1 MPRSSSLFLFPD
13 VNVWIAL
20 TWHGHVH
27 HSIAANWFAGLE
39 DDARLCFCR
48 VTQLSFLRLLTTQAV
63 MRSDV
68 RSQAE
73 AWQVYDQWLDDP
85 RVDFLEEPDGLEQTL
100 RTHSRLKHPAPKD
113 WADAYLLAFA
123 LVSGLRLVTFDQAF
137 RGKTNDLVLL
147 GA

>member
-20 TWHGHVH
+20 TWHGHIH
-27 HSIAANWFAGLE
+27 HSVAASWFARLE

-63 MRSDV
+63 MHSDI

-73 AWQVYDQWLDDP
+73 AWQVYDRWLDDP
-85 RVDFLEEPDGLEQTL
+85 RIVSLDEPQGLELTL
-100 RTHSRLKHPAPKD
+100 RRHSRLKQPAPKD
-113 WADAYLLAFA
+113 WADAYILAFA

-137 RGKTNDLVLL
+137 RDKTNDLVLL

>member
-1 MPRSSSLFLFPD
+1 

-20 TWHGHVH
+20 TWHGHIH
-27 HSIAANWFAGLE
+27 HSVAAGWFARLE

-73 AWQVYDQWLDDP
+73 AWRVYDQWLDDP
-85 RVDFLEEPDGLEQTL
+85 RVGFLDEPDGLEQTL
-100 RTHSRLKHPAPKD
+100 RSHSHPKHPAPKD

-147 GA
+147 GT

>member
-20 TWHGHVH
+20 AWHGHIH
-27 HSIAANWFAGLE
+27 HPVSARWFATLE
-39 DDARLCFCR
+39 NDARLCFCR
-48 VTQLSFLRLLTTQAV
+48 ITQLSFLRLLTTESV

-85 RVDFLEEPDGLEQTL
+85 RVAFLEEPHGLEQIL
-100 RTHSRLKHPAPKD
+100 RTHSRLKHPAPRD

-137 RGKTNDLVLL
+137 RGKTDNLVLL

>member
-1 MPRSSSLFLFPD
+1 
-13 VNVWIAL
+13 VNVWISL
-20 TWHGHVH
+20 TWHGHIH
-27 HSIAANWFAGLE
+27 HSLAAHWFARLE

-48 VTQLSFLRLLTTQAV
+48 VTQLSFLRLLTTEAV

-73 AWQVYDQWLDDP
+73 AWKVYDEWLGDP
-85 RVDFLEEPDGLEQTL
+85 RVGFLGEPDGLEPTL
-100 RTHSRLKHPAPKD
+100 RAHSRLKHPAPKD

-123 LVSGLRLVTFDQAF
+123 LVAGLRLVTFDRAF

-147 GA
+147 GPS